1 MRLEKSVKKAL
12 NIRKKTQPQKKPPN
26 RTDLTYV
33 SVVCSN
39 QVLAPHPAFLFMKL
53 SASRR
58 LFNAATTSKTAV
70 NIDYEELK
78 QK

>member
-12 NIRKKTQPQKKPPN
+12 NIRKKKTTTKKPPN
-26 RTDLTYV
+26 RTDLTYA
-33 SVVCSN
+33 SVICAN

-58 LFNAATTSKTAV
+58 LFNAATTSKAAV